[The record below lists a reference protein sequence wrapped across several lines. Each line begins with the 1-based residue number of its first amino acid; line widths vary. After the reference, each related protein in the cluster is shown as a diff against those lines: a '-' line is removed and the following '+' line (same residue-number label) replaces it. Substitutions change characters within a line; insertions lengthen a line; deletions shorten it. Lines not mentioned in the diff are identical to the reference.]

1 MRSLSKSF
9 LLALSCAAAFS
20 SSLPAAAQETG
31 IYLGGSFGQTTLKA
45 WCDAPPGALTA
56 CDDSDIGWKVVGGYR
71 FHRNFAAE
79 GTYIDWGKVSASTAT
94 RSVTAKNTSFGIA
107 AVGILPFGER
117 FSLFGKFGFLQ
128 TEQELA
134 LGGAPSSSGDD
145 TEMHYGFGLKY
156 GLTRNWG
163 LRAEWEQTER
173 LEGQMLSVGAEYR
186 FSEIGSSVPAVPQPM
201 GFYAGGSLGRS
212 EFDGICVAGLLGCDS
227 KDNAWKVFGGYQLN
241 PNFAV
246 ELGYANLGQANAR
259 GSLGTASVEA
269 TAFDLVAVGM
279 LPVANRLAA
288 YGKLGMYR
296 GEIEARNSLGASAS
310 DDGTEMTFGVGVRY
324 DFTRNLAVRA
334 EWQRYQDFSDLDITV
349 MSIGVLLSFPRETG
363 GPAPRGSRPKR

>member
-9 LLALSCAAAFS
+9 LAALGCAAAFS

-31 IYLGGSFGQTTLKA
+31 FYLGGSFGQTTLKA
-45 WCDAPPGALTA
+45 WCDAPPGALTG
-56 CDDSDIGWKVVGGYR
+56 CDDTDIGWKVVGGYR

-94 RSVTAKNTSFGIA
+94 RSVSAKNTSFGIA
-107 AVGILPFGER
+107 AVGILPLGER
-117 FSLFGKFGFLQ
+117 FSVFGKFGFLQ

-156 GLTRNWG
+156 GLTQHWA

-186 FSEIGSSVPAVPQPM
+186 FSAIGSSPATPQAK
-201 GFYAGGSLGRS
+201 GFYAGGSLGHS
-212 EFDGICVAGLLGCDS
+212 EFDGTCVSGLLGCDN
-227 KDNAWKVFGGYQLN
+227 KDISWKIFGGYHLN
-241 PNFAV
+241 PNFAL
-246 ELGYANLGQANAR
+246 ELGYINLGQANAR

-269 TAFDLVAVGM
+269 TAFDLVGVGV
-279 LPVANRLAA
+279 LPLAHRFAA
-288 YGKLGMYR
+288 YGKLGMYS
-296 GEIEARNSLGASAS
+296 GEIEARNSLGGSSS
-310 DDGTEMTFGVGVRY
+310 DDATEMTFGFGAQY

-349 MSIGVLLSFPRETG
+349 MSIGVLWRFPRETG